1 MHSLD
6 MSMVRERSVSNF
18 VERIERVRV
27 AAEGV
32 TAMAG
37 SGLVVSGWLELRK
50 GLHVY
55 LAESGE
61 LAIFKQGVIVELVN
75 RGKPSAETESL
86 VGLGADLAPTESAPL
101 AVNTTA
107 YVSEIGDQRMVVF
120 RPVAE
125 KGEDEGAPGS
135 APGSGSICGAVVDIE
150 LLLTHWCGGGGSGG
164 ARGAGG
170 RKGAAGGPRRT
181 TVGICVPRA
190 LLNNIDS
197 NPITR
202 SQFGV
207 GAGATTMQ
215 LGSWRVSIALTT
227 ASTGQLQHKTGPS
240 VLALL
245 EGCFAVVCERVP
257 LSWCRVMFLLANL
270 TPKQIQQINDYCP
283 KLTSPFQ
290 KMDPRLKLGLPLLVP
305 LGPVGV
311 QEEGGVEAE
320 KDCDDTL
327 SSGTLLV
334 DVHYLYQYQY
344 YCK

>member
-150 LLLTHWCGGGGSGG
+150 LLLTHWCGGGALVEPGV
-164 ARGAGG
+164 R
-170 RKGAAGGPRRT
+170 
-181 TVGICVPRA
+181 VGEREQQAVLVAPQWVFACRA
-190 LLNNIDS
+190 
-197 NPITR
+197 
-202 SQFGV
+202 
-207 GAGATTMQ
+207 
-215 LGSWRVSIALTT
+215 
-227 ASTGQLQHKTGPS
+227 H
-240 VLALL
+240 
-245 EGCFAVVCERVP
+245 C
-257 LSWCRVMFLLANL
+257 
-270 TPKQIQQINDYCP
+270 
-283 KLTSPFQ
+283 
-290 KMDPRLKLGLPLLVP
+290 
-305 LGPVGV
+305 
-311 QEEGGVEAE
+311 
-320 KDCDDTL
+320 
-327 SSGTLLV
+327 
-334 DVHYLYQYQY
+334 
-344 YCK
+344 

>member
-1 MHSLD
+1 M
-6 MSMVRERSVSNF
+6 
-18 VERIERVRV
+18 
-27 AAEGV
+27 
-32 TAMAG
+32 
-37 SGLVVSGWLELRK
+37 
-50 GLHVY
+50 
-55 LAESGE
+55 
-61 LAIFKQGVIVELVN
+61 
-75 RGKPSAETESL
+75 
-86 VGLGADLAPTESAPL
+86 
-101 AVNTTA
+101 
-107 YVSEIGDQRMVVF
+107 
-120 RPVAE
+120 
-125 KGEDEGAPGS
+125 
-135 APGSGSICGAVVDIE
+135 
-150 LLLTHWCGGGGSGG
+150 
-164 ARGAGG
+164 
-170 RKGAAGGPRRT
+170 
-181 TVGICVPRA
+181 
-190 LLNNIDS
+190 
-197 NPITR
+197 
-202 SQFGV
+202 
-207 GAGATTMQ
+207 
-215 LGSWRVSIALTT
+215 SIALTT